1 MCSGGFNPQDHT
13 NAIAWRMH
21 ESGVQFGVV
30 IVGRYS
36 ANITANLPPTV
47 TVNISTLGELD
58 KLRKEG
64 DWQSMKDLLEL
75 EKLSD
80 GHVRTQAHIL
90 EFLQAKLY
98 GGRMDGIDIQGQT
111 RKQLQSTFF
120 NSILSG
126 LKTAPKAIIGTNMI
140 AYSRPLMAATGS
152 LIKGDRK
159 EW

>member
-1 MCSGGFNPQDHT
+1 MKVLFIENKKFAYMSSLDLRSFSKDGFTLTPMAKRGVEDQMS
-13 NAIAWRMH
+13 IAARQA
-21 ESGVQFGVV
+21 EEFF
-30 IVGRYS
+30 
-36 ANITANLPPTV
+36 
-47 TVNISTLGELD
+47 GELD

-111 RKQLQSTFF
+111 RMQLQSTFF

-140 AYSRPLMAATGS
+140 AYSRPIMAAMGS
-152 LIKGDRK
+152 IVRGDR
-159 EW
+159 